1 MENLSEIRGR
11 GGREWER
18 RLAFDYTT
26 TGASR
31 VPAGEV
37 LMAILMM

>member
-1 MENLSEIRGR
+1 MGAPPCGS
-11 GGREWER
+11 
-18 RLAFDYTT
+18 DYTT

-37 LMAILMM
+37 LMAI

>member
-1 MENLSEIRGR
+1 MGAPPCGS
-11 GGREWER
+11 
-18 RLAFDYTT
+18 DYTT

-37 LMAILMM
+37 LMA

>member
-1 MENLSEIRGR
+1 MGAPPCGS
-11 GGREWER
+11 
-18 RLAFDYTT
+18 DYTT

-37 LMAILMM
+37 

>member
-1 MENLSEIRGR
+1 MGAPPCGS
-11 GGREWER
+11 
-18 RLAFDYTT
+18 DYTT

-37 LMAILMM
+37 L

>member
-1 MENLSEIRGR
+1 MGAPPCGS
-11 GGREWER
+11 
-18 RLAFDYTT
+18 DYTT

-37 LMAILMM
+37 LM

>member
-1 MENLSEIRGR
+1 MGAPPCDS
-11 GGREWER
+11 
-18 RLAFDYTT
+18 DYTT

-37 LMAILMM
+37 LMAI

>member
-1 MENLSEIRGR
+1 MGAPPCGS
-11 GGREWER
+11 
-18 RLAFDYTT
+18 DYTT

-37 LMAILMM
+37 LMAFLD